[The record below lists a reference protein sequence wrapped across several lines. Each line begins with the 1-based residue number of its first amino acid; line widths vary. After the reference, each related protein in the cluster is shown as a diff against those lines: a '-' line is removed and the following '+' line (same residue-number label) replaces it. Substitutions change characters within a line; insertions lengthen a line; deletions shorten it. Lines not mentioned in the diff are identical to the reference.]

1 MISATLASVFDLE
14 TLIRTAS
21 YFGLFGIV
29 FAETGLLVGFFL
41 PGDSLLITAGIVA
54 AEGYIKLPL
63 VMLACTLAAMIGDS
77 TGYWIG
83 RKLGPLVFSRPEN
96 RFLDPKHID
105 RAKAYFDKY
114 GAKTFIIARFI
125 PVVRT
130 ITPTMAGVSRISY
143 KTFLIYS
150 VAASV
155 IWGCG
160 LPLAGFLLGKS
171 IPNLE
176 KYILFVIGAVILVS
190 FIPVVLEYLKHRQ
203 EKATAKTTP
212 STVEIKK

>member
-1 MISATLASVFDLE
+1 
-14 TLIRTAS
+14 
-21 YFGLFGIV
+21 
-29 FAETGLLVGFFL
+29 
-41 PGDSLLITAGIVA
+41 
-54 AEGYIKLPL
+54 
-63 VMLACTLAAMIGDS
+63 
-77 TGYWIG
+77 
-83 RKLGPLVFSRPEN
+83 VFSRPEN
-96 RFLDPKHID
+96 RFLNPKHID

-143 KTFLIYS
+143 KTFLVYS
-150 VAASV
+150 VLASV

-176 KYILFVIGAVILVS
+176 KYILFVIGGVILVS
-190 FIPVVLEYLKHRQ
+190 FIPVALEYLKHRK
-203 EKATAKTTP
+203 ESAIAPKTT
-212 STVEIKK
+212 TAEVKK

>member
-1 MISATLASVFDLE
+1 MIPDKLANVFPLE
-14 TLIRTAS
+14 QIIITAS

-54 AEGYIKLPL
+54 AEGHIKLPL
-63 VMLACTLAAMIGDS
+63 VMLVCTLAAMIGDT

-96 RFLDPKHID
+96 RFLNPKHID

-150 VAASV
+150 VLASV

-160 LPLAGFLLGKS
+160 LPLAGFLLGKF
-171 IPNLE
+171 LDLK
-176 KYILFVIGAVILVS
+176 KYILFVIGGVIVVS
-190 FIPVVLEYLKHRQ
+190 FIPVALEYLKHRQ
-203 EKATAKTTP
+203 EKATAAKTTP
-212 STVEIKK
+212 STLEVKK

>member
-1 MISATLASVFDLE
+1 MFGNLE
-14 TLIRTAS
+14 AFIQTAS
-21 YFGLFGIV
+21 DLGLFGII
-29 FAETGLLVGFFL
+29 FAETGLLLGFFL

-54 AEGYIKLPL
+54 AEGYIKIPL
-63 VMLACTLAAMIGDS
+63 VMLVCTLAAMIGDS

-96 RFLDPKHID
+96 RFLNPKHIE
-105 RAKAYFDKY
+105 RAKGYFEKY

-125 PVVRT
+125 PIVRT

-143 KTFLIYS
+143 PTFMVYS
-150 VAASV
+150 VLASV

-171 IPNLE
+171 IPDLE
-176 KYILFVIGAVILVS
+176 KYILFVIGAVIIVS
-190 FIPVVLEYLKHRQ
+190 FIPVFIEFWKHRQ
-203 EKATAKTTP
+203 ESKASTQSSPAKL
-212 STVEIKK
+212 EIKK

>member
-1 MISATLASVFDLE
+1 MFDLE

-21 YFGLFGIV
+21 YFGLFGII

-63 VMLACTLAAMIGDS
+63 VMLVCTLAAMIGDT

-96 RFLDPKHID
+96 RFLNPKHID

-125 PVVRT
+125 PIVRT

-143 KTFLIYS
+143 KTFVIYS
-150 VAASV
+150 VLASV

-171 IPNLE
+171 IPDLE
-176 KYILFVIGAVILVS
+176 KYILFVIGGVIVVS

-203 EKATAKTTP
+203 EKATATKTKP
-212 STVEIKK
+212 STVEVKK

>member
-1 MISATLASVFDLE
+1 VFDFVFNLE
-14 TLIRTAS
+14 TLIKTAS
-21 YFGLFGIV
+21 YFGLFAIV

-54 AEGYIKLPL
+54 AEGFVKLPW
-63 VMLACTLAAMIGDS
+63 VMLACTVAALLGDS

-83 RKLGPLVFSRPEN
+83 RKLGPMVFNRPEN
-96 RFLDPKHID
+96 RFLDPRHID

-150 VAASV
+150 LLASV

-171 IPNLE
+171 IPDLE
-176 KYILFVIGAVILVS
+176 KYILFIIAGVILVS
-190 FIPVVLEYLKHRQ
+190 FIPVIREFLKHRQ
-203 EKATAKTTP
+203 EKKAGLSNP
-212 STVEIKK
+212 SGVEIEK